1 MDMKNEVFQ
10 DFKNALNNVDFTSY
24 NPNSTEFIT
33 ALNLGLMWKL
43 LCKMDETPKDKGVET
58 YVTEVKVHGEQID
71 DIAKELNGA
80 KVYLQKFM
88 DSGDESYKELAES
101 ELKNASILIKKGYSK
116 LPGITEKQKL
126 KEYEEKHDEIMEH
139 LKSM

>member
-1 MDMKNEVFQ
+1 MGLIYILQVIY
-10 DFKNALNNVDFTSY
+10 NNF
-24 NPNSTEFIT
+24 FIYFYFIF
-33 ALNLGLMWKL
+33 L
-43 LCKMDETPKDKGVET
+43 LIFFPPKDKGVET
-58 YVTEVKVHGEQID
+58 YVAEVKVHGEQID

-126 KEYEEKHDEIMEH
+126 KEYEERHNEIMEH

>member
-43 LCKMDETPKDKGVET
+43 LCDMDETSKDKGVET
-58 YVTEVKVHGEQID
+58 YVAEVKVHGEQID

-80 KVYLQKFM
+80 KI
-88 DSGDESYKELAES
+88 
-101 ELKNASILIKKGYSK
+101 ILFVF
-116 LPGITEKQKL
+116 TF
-126 KEYEEKHDEIMEH
+126 
-139 LKSM
+139 

>member
-1 MDMKNEVFQ
+1 MDMKNEVLK
-10 DFKNALNNVDFTSY
+10 DFKTSLENIDFNSY
-24 NPNSTEFIT
+24 NPNSKEFMT

-43 LCKMDETPKDKGVET
+43 LCWSQDDEPKSET
-58 YVTEVKVHGEQID
+58 YVAEVVAHGDKVD

-80 KVYLQKFM
+80 KVYLQKFI
-88 DSGDESYKELAES
+88 DSNDDAYKQLAES

-116 LPGITEKQKL
+116 LPGISEKQKL

-139 LKSM
+139 LKSV